1 MPNVSRRKFVAG
13 TAAAGAALT
22 AASLAGCSTTSGED
36 LSYSGEPQVITDE
49 SKVVNVTDTYEA
61 VDETLQPQ
69 ASWTLPSG
77 TVPFHCEGS
86 WAALFMAP
94 ESARSINTLGIVS
107 LATGSWSE
115 LISKP
120 TQGGAFGFHDVRCTE
135 TVYAW
140 VEVNYTTGDWVLLAQ
155 ALSNGALTG
164 EAVQLDNGNAD
175 WEPVRITAAGSSV
188 IWQKMP
194 LASGSK
200 RAESSRCLIWTVGD
214 SESSDLYES
223 PGRFATWP
231 RTCDGILTIAPRVN
245 ADEGTYYGITAL
257 ELDGD
262 SSTPYDQMVMPE
274 TVRPFEAVYMGSSFA
289 FSVEANY
296 GYGGSLGNMG
306 SFIGREG
313 GPYVYLGRE
322 PMACIAGKGSRYFIK
337 VRSSHVIVDTEAQTY
352 AYLSAPDKT
361 LEYGDYPASE
371 GTTDRFVTY
380 ATVRGDDGT
389 STSVLMRVFA
399 L

>member
-22 AASLAGCSTTSGED
+22 AAGLAGCSTTSEED
-36 LSYSGEPQVITDE
+36 ITYSGEPQVITDE
-49 SKVVNVTDTYEA
+49 SKVIDVTETYEA

-77 TVPFHCEGS
+77 TIPFHCEGA
-86 WAALFMAP
+86 WAALLMAP
-94 ESARSINTLGIVS
+94 ESARSVNTLGVIS
-107 LATGSWSE
+107 LSSGNWSE
-115 LISKP
+115 LITSP
-120 TQGGAFGFHDVRCTE
+120 TKGNGFGFHDVRCTE

-140 VEVNYTTGDWVLLAQ
+140 VEANYTTGDWVLLAQ
-155 ALSNGALTG
+155 ALSNGSLSG
-164 EAVQLDNGNAD
+164 EVVQLDNGNAD
-175 WEPVRITAAGSSV
+175 WEPARIAATGSSV

-194 LASGSK
+194 LATGSK
-200 RAESSRCLIWTVGD
+200 RSEPSHCLIWNLGD
-214 SESSDLYES
+214 SESTDLYES
-223 PGRFATWP
+223 PGRFATSP
-231 RTCDGILTIAPRVN
+231 RICDGILTITPRVN

-257 ELDGD
+257 DLSGGNSPFDH
-262 SSTPYDQMVMPE
+262 MVMPE

-313 GPYVYLGRE
+313 GPFVYLGRE
-322 PMACIAGKGSRYFIK
+322 PLACIAGKGSRYFIK
-337 VRSSHVIVDTEAQTY
+337 VRSSHVVVDTEAQTY
-352 AYLSAPDKT
+352 SYLSAPDKT

-389 STSVLMRVFA
+389 STSVLLRVFS